1 MSRQGGRFPR
11 TSSRTFAV
19 YSCGISTKHLGA
31 GLPASVNGRLCFAA
45 VSERAACVLAQSRP
59 VCTCSVFT
67 YSQHVCS
74 CAQATRAH
82 ITYSPCMRAFT
93 CPCCVCT
100 DTSVHAIHTCVYS
113 HCADACSH
121 CGHVTHT
128 YISPWCKHT
137 CLHIHTISAHVS
149 VLDVS
154 GPCPLCASPRT
165 SRTKTSLYV
174 ITKQSSKISFPNS
187 IHVFP

>member
-1 MSRQGGRFPR
+1 MGRGQRGEGVSRQGGRFPR

-82 ITYSPCMRAFT
+82 ITYPV
-93 CPCCVCT
+93 CVHLHVPAVCARIHLFMLYT
-100 DTSVHAIHTCVYS
+100 PVYIHTVQM
-113 HCADACSH
+113 HA
-121 CGHVTHT
+121 HT
-128 YISPWCKHT
+128 
-137 CLHIHTISAHVS
+137 V
-149 VLDVS
+149 DM
-154 GPCPLCASPRT
+154 
-165 SRTKTSLYV
+165 
-174 ITKQSSKISFPNS
+174 
-187 IHVFP
+187 